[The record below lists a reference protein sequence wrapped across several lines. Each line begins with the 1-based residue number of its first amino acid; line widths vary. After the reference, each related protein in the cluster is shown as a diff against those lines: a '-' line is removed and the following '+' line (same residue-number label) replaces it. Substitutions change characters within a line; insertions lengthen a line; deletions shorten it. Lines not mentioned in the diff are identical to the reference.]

1 MPLDPHARMF
11 LDRLVAVPDPS
22 ADATAEPTA
31 GARSPETARAAHV
44 RTSGWA
50 VAPGEQVAAVHS
62 VTAPGPRGGVP
73 LRVYAPE
80 RPDGGVLL
88 YLHGGGWVVGTL
100 DTFDGVCRSLA
111 NRCATTVV
119 AVDYA
124 LAPEHPYPAALDDCL
139 AVARWVADGGVA
151 GGTAPRHL
159 VVVGD
164 SAGGNLAAAL
174 AIRARDG
181 GGPRIDAQV
190 LVYPITDATM
200 TSDSYS
206 RFGEGFYL
214 TEADMRWYWQLY
226 LGDRNGQVEA
236 EFSPVHAQDLSGLP
250 PALVI
255 TAEYDPLRD
264 EGEAYAR
271 RLAEAGT
278 TARLVRFDGA
288 IHGFF
293 RFTAVG
299 DSAVKGHDV
308 VAEFLRSQ
316 VSR

>member
-1 MPLDPHARMF
+1 
-11 LDRLVAVPDPS
+11 
-22 ADATAEPTA
+22 
-31 GARSPETARAAHV
+31 
-44 RTSGWA
+44 
-50 VAPGEQVAAVHS
+50 
-62 VTAPGPRGGVP
+62 
-73 LRVYAPE
+73 
-80 RPDGGVLL
+80 
-88 YLHGGGWVVGTL
+88 
-100 DTFDGVCRSLA
+100 
-111 NRCATTVV
+111 
-119 AVDYA
+119 

-139 AVARWVADGGVA
+139 AVARWVADGGV
-151 GGTAPRHL
+151 GGGSAPRHL
-159 VVVGD
+159 VVAGD

-190 LVYPITDATM
+190 LVYPITDAAM
-200 TSDSYS
+200 TSGSYS

-226 LGDRNGQVEA
+226 LGDRSGPVEA
-236 EFSPVHAQDLSGLP
+236 GFSPVHAQDLSGLP
-250 PALVI
+250 PALVV